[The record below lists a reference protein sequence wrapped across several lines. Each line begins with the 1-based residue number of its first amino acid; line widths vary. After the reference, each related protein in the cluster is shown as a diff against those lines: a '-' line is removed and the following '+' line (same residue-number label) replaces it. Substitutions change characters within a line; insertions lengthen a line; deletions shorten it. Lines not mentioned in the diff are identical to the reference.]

1 MIGTGR
7 TIGAHPRS
15 RLARLGHGIWR
26 LGFARPQPWTTWTL
40 AAIVVGFFAVE
51 LHLGDPEQEI
61 FLLHRLGSLRAPLLW
76 AGDWHRLATSVFL
89 HAGWTHFLMNLFGLF
104 LFGFFVERRIGSR
117 RTALLFATSAL
128 VGNAVFVQRRPW
140 EYCVGASGAL
150 YGMVAVFVAY
160 DSGLHARRPGELLFD
175 RRFWFV
181 SLMLFAFDVG
191 AAEGLSLPI
200 APEAHWAGYGAG
212 IAFGWLVLSEGRP
225 RLRRV
230 ARAVAGIAFA
240 ASLALA
246 IRPVYLPG
254 YRLWVA
260 DRTFVTE
267 DSRAGLAAY
276 LELHERGVEGSGLR
290 VALAEYETSG
300 PVPALERLDALPEEE
315 RSSIAGRY
323 LRIAA
328 LDDLARKPEA
338 DAAFDELLAEME
350 EAVGEGP
357 WLDNAFAMACA
368 DHRRQLPEAHV
379 RMYRLLLSD
388 PALDPEKIDTIGWV
402 ELVSGE
408 REDGLLALQASW
420 AMYPEA
426 AIAYHLSEAHAQL
439 DDVARAREFLALAFD
454 PKRNLQLGMPG
465 SNLLDVVR
473 ARRLGARL
481 AARPVSATKV
491 DELSASR

>member
-230 ARAVAGIAFA
+230 ARPTRRSTV
-240 ASLALA
+240 
-246 IRPVYLPG
+246 
-254 YRLWVA
+254 
-260 DRTFVTE
+260 
-267 DSRAGLAAY
+267 DS
-276 LELHERGVEGSGLR
+276 HSGWYMNWGQ
-290 VALAEYETSG
+290 VIG
-300 PVPALERLDALPEEE
+300 DVP
-315 RSSIAGRY
+315 Y
-323 LRIAA
+323 RIATA
-328 LDDLARKPEA
+328 VTPREMNPAARI
-338 DAAFDELLAEME
+338 
-350 EAVGEGP
+350 
-357 WLDNAFAMACA
+357 
-368 DHRRQLPEAHV
+368 
-379 RMYRLLLSD
+379 D
-388 PALDPEKIDTIGWV
+388 PAL
-402 ELVSGE
+402 
-408 REDGLLALQASW
+408 ALGVRMS
-420 AMYPEA
+420 
-426 AIAYHLSEAHAQL
+426 
-439 DDVARAREFLALAFD
+439 V
-454 PKRNLQLGMPG
+454 G
-465 SNLLDVVR
+465 S
-473 ARRLGARL
+473 RRWL
-481 AARPVSATKV
+481 
-491 DELSASR
+491 